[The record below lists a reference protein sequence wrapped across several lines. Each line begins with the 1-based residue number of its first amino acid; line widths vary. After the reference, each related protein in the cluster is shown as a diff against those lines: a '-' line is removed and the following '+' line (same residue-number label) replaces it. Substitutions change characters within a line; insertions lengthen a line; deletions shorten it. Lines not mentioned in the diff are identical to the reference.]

1 VNFIGYRSDALGA
14 AVELVNTV
22 AATPDDVASDR
33 PDPAQDGHA
42 ADQMR
47 AVLVAHGYL
56 AERAP
61 ASVEPALRAW
71 ARRLRTVFD
80 ASDVESAAV
89 AVNALLADVRVE
101 PHLSNH
107 DGQGFHLH
115 YSPPEADVVDRLR
128 ASTAFALAMLV
139 SEYGVDRHGRCAAE
153 GCAKVFADSS
163 RNAARR
169 YCSSACANRSAVA
182 AHRARA
188 RRRGRSGQPS
198 GVSER

>member
-1 VNFIGYRSDALGA
+1 MDFIGYRSDALGA

-22 AATPDDVASDR
+22 AATPHEPS
-33 PDPAQDGHA
+33 PQNQGPL

-47 AVLVAHGYL
+47 AVLIAHGYL
-56 AERAP
+56 AGDAP
-61 ASVEPALRAW
+61 ASVEPAIRAW

-80 ASDVESAAV
+80 ATDVESAAV
-89 AVNALLADVRVE
+89 AVNALLADVRIE

-107 DGQGFHLH
+107 DGQDFHLH
-115 YSPPEADVVDRLR
+115 YSPPEADVVGRLR

-139 SEYGVDRHGRCAAE
+139 SEYGTDRHGRCAAE
-153 GCAKVFADSS
+153 GCARVFADTS

-169 YCSSACANRSAVA
+169 YCSPACANRSAVA

-188 RRRGRSGQPS
+188 RAAR
-198 GVSER
+198 

>member
-1 VNFIGYRSDALGA
+1 VGCNRPVNFIGYRSDALGA
-14 AVELVNTV
+14 AVELVNEV
-22 AATPDDVASDR
+22 SAGGAEEPEADEESPDR
-33 PDPAQDGHA
+33 
-42 ADQMR
+42 MR
-47 AVLVAHGYL
+47 SVLVANGYL
-56 AERAP
+56 AGGAP

-80 ASDVESAAV
+80 VSDVEEAAV

-153 GCAKVFADSS
+153 GCMKVFADTS

-169 YCSSACANRSAVA
+169 YCSPACANRSAVA

-188 RRRGRSGQPS
+188 RAAATRS
-198 GVSER
+198 R

>member
-1 VNFIGYRSDALGA
+1 VDFIGYRSDALGA
-14 AVELVNTV
+14 AVDLVNAVT
-22 AATPDDVASDR
+22 AAPSDAEQASDQLR
-33 PDPAQDGHA
+33 SI
-42 ADQMR
+42 
-47 AVLVAHGYL
+47 LVSHGYS
-56 AERAP
+56 ARRAP

-80 ASDVESAAV
+80 VIDLDEAAV

-107 DGQGFHLH
+107 NGQSWHLH

-128 ASTAFALAMLV
+128 ATTAFAIAMLV
-139 SEYGVDRHGRCAAE
+139 SEYALDRHGRCAAD
-153 GCAKVFADSS
+153 GCNRVFADTS

-188 RRRGRSGQPS
+188 RQAKAR
-198 GVSER
+198 

>member
-22 AATPDDVASDR
+22 AATPHE
-33 PDPAQDGHA
+33 PGPQDEGA
-42 ADQMR
+42 TAQMR

-56 AERAP
+56 AGDAP
-61 ASVEPALRAW
+61 ASVEPAIRAW

-80 ASDVESAAV
+80 ATDLASAAV
-89 AVNALLADVRVE
+89 AVNALLADVRIE

-107 DGQGFHLH
+107 DEQDFHLH
-115 YSPPEADVVDRLR
+115 YTPPEADVVDRLR

-139 SEYGVDRHGRCAAE
+139 SEYGIERHGRCAAE
-153 GCAKVFADSS
+153 GCAKVFADTS

-169 YCSSACANRSAVA
+169 YCSPACANRSAVA

-188 RRRGRSGQPS
+188 RAAR
-198 GVSER
+198 

>member
-22 AATPDDVASDR
+22 TALPENPGPDKPGPGESR
-33 PDPAQDGHA
+33 PA

-47 AVLVAHGYL
+47 AVLVAQGYL
-56 AERAP
+56 AGRAP

-80 ASDVESAAV
+80 AADVQAAAV
-89 AVNALLADVRVE
+89 AVNALLADVHVE

-107 DGQGFHLH
+107 DGQDFHLH
-115 YSPPEADVVDRLR
+115 YSPPEAGVVDRLR

-153 GCAKVFADSS
+153 GCARVFADTS

-169 YCSSACANRSAVA
+169 YCSPACANRSAVA

-188 RRRGRSGQPS
+188 RAAR
-198 GVSER
+198 

>member
-1 VNFIGYRSDALGA
+1 MDFIGYRSDALGA
-14 AVELVNTV
+14 AVDLVNAV
-22 AATPDDVASDR
+22 IEDPDGQV
-33 PDPAQDGHA
+33 PDQLRG
-42 ADQMR
+42 
-47 AVLVAHGYL
+47 VLVAHSY
-56 AERAP
+56 RALDAP
-61 ASVEPALRAW
+61 DSVEPALRAW

-80 ASDVESAAV
+80 ATDVESAAV

-107 DGQGFHLH
+107 DGEPFHLH

-139 SEYGVDRHGRCAAE
+139 SEYGVDRHGRCAAD
-153 GCAKVFADSS
+153 GCSRVFADSS

-169 YCSSACANRSAVA
+169 YCSPACANRSAVA

-188 RRRGRSGQPS
+188 KAAAR
-198 GVSER
+198 